1 MFSML
6 KVLLRTF
13 REQIMN
19 LTQTEIK
26 IQDFIRVFIDQNGH
40 SPTLKEIGDGVA
52 IKSKGTVHR
61 YVNALKTKGALQHNE
76 RQWRGLS
83 LNEPDAPNSLPF
95 LGRIAAGQPI
105 EAISDIN
112 EININ
117 DLLIGSGSS
126 RYMLQIK
133 GDSMVELGILDGDM
147 VVIERRDHAKNGE
160 IVVALIDEQ
169 NATLKRFHLESD
181 GQILLIPA
189 NASLTAQQYDADR
202 VRIQGILVGQ
212 MRTYQIS

>member
-1 MFSML
+1 
-6 KVLLRTF
+6 
-13 REQIMN
+13 MN
-19 LTQTEIK
+19 LTQTETR
-26 IQDFIRVFIDQNGH
+26 IQDFIRIFIDQNGH
-40 SPTLKEIGDGVA
+40 SPTLREIGDGVA
-52 IKSKGTVHR
+52 IKSKGTIHR
-61 YVNALKTKGALQHNE
+61 YVTALKTKGALQHNE

-83 LNEPDAPNSLPF
+83 LNEPDLPETAASLPF

-105 EAISDIN
+105 EAIPDIS

-117 DLLIGSGSS
+117 DLLIGKGSS

-133 GDSMVELGILDGDM
+133 GDSMVDLGILDGDM
-147 VVIERRDHAKNGE
+147 VVIERREHAKNGE

-169 NATLKRFHLESD
+169 NATLKRFHLEND
-181 GQILLIPA
+181 GQVLLIPA
-189 NASLTAQQYDADR
+189 NASLTAQQYAADR

>member
-1 MFSML
+1 
-6 KVLLRTF
+6 
-13 REQIMN
+13 MN
-19 LTQTEIK
+19 LTQTETR

-40 SPTLKEIGDGVA
+40 SPTLREIGDGVA

-61 YVNALKTKGALQHNE
+61 YVTALKTKGALQHNE

-83 LNEPDAPNSLPF
+83 LNEPDSPETAANTDASLPF

-105 EAISDIN
+105 EAVPDIS

-117 DLLIGSGSS
+117 DLLIGKGSS

-133 GDSMVELGILDGDM
+133 GDSMVDLGILDGDM
-147 VVIERRDHAKNGE
+147 VVIERREHAKNGE

-169 NATLKRFHLESD
+169 NATLKRFHLEND
-181 GQILLIPA
+181 GQVLLIPA
-189 NASLTAQQYDADR
+189 NASLTAQQYAADR

>member
-1 MFSML
+1 
-6 KVLLRTF
+6 
-13 REQIMN
+13 MN
-19 LTQTEIK
+19 LTQTEAK
-26 IQDFIRVFIDQNGH
+26 IQDFIRSFIDQHGH
-40 SPTLKEIGDGVA
+40 GPTLKEIGDGVA

-61 YVNALKTKGALQHNE
+61 YVSALKNKGALQHSE

-83 LNEPDAPNSLPF
+83 INKADKAADTTLPF

-105 EAISDIN
+105 EAISDIT

-117 DLLIGSGSS
+117 DMLVGNGNG

-133 GDSMVELGILDGDM
+133 GDSMVDLGILDGDM
-147 VVIERRDHAKNGE
+147 VVIEQRDHAKNGE

-169 NATLKRFHLESD
+169 NATLKRFHLEDD
-181 GQILLIPA
+181 GQVLLIPA
-189 NASLTAQQYDADR
+189 NATLTAQQYAADR

>member
-1 MFSML
+1 
-6 KVLLRTF
+6 
-13 REQIMN
+13 MN
-19 LTQTEIK
+19 LTQTEVK
-26 IQDFIRVFIDQNGH
+26 IHDFIRRFINQQGH

-61 YVNALKTKGALQHNE
+61 YVSALKSKGVLQHNS

-83 LNEPDAPNSLPF
+83 LAENQIAPSADSNTRLPF
-95 LGRIAAGQPI
+95 VGRIAAGQPI
-105 EAISDIN
+105 EAITDITEIDIN
-112 EININ
+112 E
-117 DLLIGSGSS
+117 LLVGKNNN

-133 GDSMVELGILDGDM
+133 GDSMIDLGILDGDM
-147 VVIERRDHAKNGE
+147 VVIERRDTAKNGD

-169 NATLKRFHLESD
+169 NATLKRFHLETD
-181 GQILLIPA
+181 GQVLLIPA
-189 NASLTAQQYDADR
+189 NATLTAQQYTADR

>member
-1 MFSML
+1 
-6 KVLLRTF
+6 
-13 REQIMN
+13 MN
-19 LTQTEIK
+19 STHTETK
-26 IQDFIRVFIDQNGH
+26 IQDFIRVFINENGH

-61 YVNALKTKGALQHNE
+61 YVTALKTKGALQHNE

-83 LNEPDAPNSLPF
+83 LNEAEQVEPLPDLCLPF

-105 EAISDIN
+105 EAISDIT

-117 DLLIGSGSS
+117 DLLVGKGNS

-133 GDSMVELGILDGDM
+133 GDSMIDLGILDGDM
-147 VVIERRDHAKNGE
+147 VVIESRDYAKNGE

-169 NATLKRFHLESD
+169 NATLKRFHLENN
-181 GQILLIPA
+181 GQVLLIPA
-189 NASLTAQQYDADR
+189 NASLTAQQYAADR
-202 VRIQGILVGQ
+202 VRIQGVLVGQ

>member
-1 MFSML
+1 
-6 KVLLRTF
+6 
-13 REQIMN
+13 MN
-19 LTQTEIK
+19 LTQTETK
-26 IQDFIRVFIDQNGH
+26 IQDFIRVFIDENGH

-61 YVNALKTKGALQHNE
+61 YVTALKTKGALHHNE

-83 LNEPDAPNSLPF
+83 LNEAEQPEPTSDLSLPF

-105 EAISDIN
+105 EAIPDIA

-117 DLLIGSGSS
+117 DLLVGKGNN

-133 GDSMVELGILDGDM
+133 GDSMVDMGILDGDM

-169 NATLKRFHLESD
+169 NATLKRFHIEND
-181 GQILLIPA
+181 GDVLLIPA
-189 NASLTAQQYDADR
+189 NASLTAQQYAADR
-202 VRIQGILVGQ
+202 VRIQGVLVGQ

>member
-1 MFSML
+1 
-6 KVLLRTF
+6 
-13 REQIMN
+13 MN
-19 LTQTEIK
+19 LTPTEAK
-26 IQDFIRVFIDQNGH
+26 IQDFIRLFIEQNGH
-40 SPTLKEIGDGVA
+40 GPTLKEIGEGVA

-61 YVNALKTKGALQHNE
+61 YVSALKNKGALQHNE

-83 LNEPDAPNSLPF
+83 INQADKTACNTLPF

-105 EAISDIN
+105 EAIADIT

-117 DLLIGSGSS
+117 DMLVGHGNS

-133 GDSMVELGILDGDM
+133 GDSMVDLGILDGDM
-147 VVIERRDHAKNGE
+147 VVIEQRDHAKNGE

-169 NATLKRFHLESD
+169 NATLKRFHLEDD
-181 GQILLIPA
+181 GQVLLIPA
-189 NASLTAQQYDADR
+189 NATLTAQQYAADR
-202 VRIQGILVGQ
+202 VRIQGVLVGQ

>member
-1 MFSML
+1 
-6 KVLLRTF
+6 
-13 REQIMN
+13 MN

-26 IQDFIRVFIDQNGH
+26 IQDFIQQFIQDNGH
-40 SPTLKEIGDGVA
+40 SPTLREIGDGVA

-61 YVNALKTKGALQHNE
+61 YVTALKNKGVLQHNE

-83 LNEPDAPNSLPF
+83 VTNSAYHSISNPSTYVNNSLPF

-105 EAISDIN
+105 EAVADITS
-112 EININ
+112 ININ
-117 DLLIGSGSS
+117 DMLIGAGEG
-126 RYMLQIK
+126 RYMLQVK

-147 VVIERRDHAKNGE
+147 VVIERRDYAKNGD

-169 NATLKRFHLESD
+169 DATLKRFHQEQN
-181 GQILLIPA
+181 GEVLLIPA
-189 NASLTAQQYDADR
+189 NATLTAQQYSADR

-212 MRTYQIS
+212 MRTYQVS

>member
-1 MFSML
+1 
-6 KVLLRTF
+6 
-13 REQIMN
+13 MN
-19 LTQTEIK
+19 LTQTEVR
-26 IQDFIRVFIDQNGH
+26 IQDFICAFISQQGH

-61 YVNALKTKGALQHNE
+61 YVAALKTKGILEQNT

-83 LNEPDAPNSLPF
+83 LVETPPDNDSASLPF

-105 EAISDIN
+105 EAIPDITEIDIN
-112 EININ
+112 E
-117 DLLIGSGSS
+117 LLVGKNSN

-147 VVIERRDHAKNGE
+147 VVIERRDSAKNGD
-160 IVVALIDEQ
+160 IVVALIDEE
-169 NATLKRFHLESD
+169 NATLKRFHLDKD
-181 GQILLIPA
+181 GQVLLIPA
-189 NASLTAQQYDADR
+189 NANLTAQQYPAER
-202 VRIQGILVGQ
+202 VRIQGVLVGQ

>member
-1 MFSML
+1 
-6 KVLLRTF
+6 
-13 REQIMN
+13 MN
-19 LTQTEIK
+19 LTQTEVK
-26 IQDFIRVFIDQNGH
+26 IHDFIRTFINQQGH

-61 YVNALKTKGALQHNE
+61 YVSALKTKGALQHNA

-83 LNEPDAPNSLPF
+83 LAENLDRSSATGSNESETTNTSLPF
-95 LGRIAAGQPI
+95 VGRIAAGQPI
-105 EAISDIN
+105 EAIPDIA

-117 DLLIGSGSS
+117 ELFVGNDNN

-133 GDSMVELGILDGDM
+133 GDSMVDLGILDGDM
-147 VVIERRDHAKNGE
+147 VVIERHDSAKNGD

-181 GQILLIPA
+181 GQVLLIPA
-189 NASLTAQQYDADR
+189 NATLTAQQYAADR

>member
-1 MFSML
+1 
-6 KVLLRTF
+6 
-13 REQIMN
+13 MN

-26 IQDFIRVFIDQNGH
+26 IQDFIQQFIHDNGH
-40 SPTLKEIGDGVA
+40 SPTLREIGDGVA

-61 YVNALKTKGALQHNE
+61 YVTALKNKGVLQHNE

-83 LNEPDAPNSLPF
+83 VTNPSDGSGATLNNSLPF

-105 EAISDIN
+105 EAVADITS
-112 EININ
+112 ININ
-117 DLLIGSGSS
+117 DMLIGAGEG
-126 RYMLQIK
+126 RYMLQVK

-147 VVIERRDHAKNGE
+147 VVIERRDYAKNGD

-169 NATLKRFHLESD
+169 DATLKRFHQEQN
-181 GQILLIPA
+181 GEVLLIPA
-189 NASLTAQQYDADR
+189 NATLTAQQYSADR

-212 MRTYQIS
+212 MRTYQVS

>member
-1 MFSML
+1 
-6 KVLLRTF
+6 
-13 REQIMN
+13 MN
-19 LTQTEIK
+19 LTQTETK

-61 YVNALKTKGALQHNE
+61 YVTALKTKGALHHNE

-83 LNEPDAPNSLPF
+83 LNEAEQPETISDLSLPF

-105 EAISDIN
+105 EAISDIT

-117 DLLIGSGSS
+117 DLLVGKGNN

-133 GDSMVELGILDGDM
+133 GDSMVDMGILDGDM

-169 NATLKRFHLESD
+169 NATLKRFHIESD
-181 GQILLIPA
+181 GDVLLIPA
-189 NASLTAQQYDADR
+189 NASLTAQQYAADR
-202 VRIQGILVGQ
+202 VRIQGVLVGQ

>member
-1 MFSML
+1 
-6 KVLLRTF
+6 
-13 REQIMN
+13 MN
-19 LTQTEIK
+19 LTQTEVK
-26 IQDFIRVFIDQNGH
+26 IHDFIRAFINQQGH

-61 YVNALKTKGALQHNE
+61 YVNALKNKGVLQHNT

-83 LNEPDAPNSLPF
+83 LAENPPEPSLNKHSDSMGSRLPF
-95 LGRIAAGQPI
+95 VGRIAAGQPI
-105 EAISDIN
+105 EAINDITEIDIN
-112 EININ
+112 E
-117 DLLIGSGSS
+117 LLVGKNSN

-133 GDSMVELGILDGDM
+133 GDSMIDLGILDGDM
-147 VVIERRDHAKNGE
+147 VVIERRDSAKNGD

-181 GQILLIPA
+181 GQVLLIPA
-189 NASLTAQQYDADR
+189 NADLTAQQYAAER

>member
-1 MFSML
+1 
-6 KVLLRTF
+6 
-13 REQIMN
+13 MN
-19 LTQTEIK
+19 LTQTELK
-26 IQDFIRVFIDQNGH
+26 IQDFIRVFINQNGH
-40 SPTLKEIGDGVA
+40 SPTLREIGDGVA
-52 IKSKGTVHR
+52 IKSKGTIHR
-61 YVNALKTKGALQHNE
+61 YVTALKTKGALQHNE

-83 LNEPDAPNSLPF
+83 LNEPESNKPESSETIGNTSLPF

-105 EAISDIN
+105 EAISDIT

-117 DLLIGSGSS
+117 DLLIGKGSS

-133 GDSMVELGILDGDM
+133 GDSMIDLGILDGDM
-147 VVIERRDHAKNGE
+147 VVIERREHANNGE

-169 NATLKRFHLESD
+169 NATLKRFHLED
-181 GQILLIPA
+181 NGQILLIPA
-189 NASLTAQQYDADR
+189 NASLKAQQYEPDR

>member
-1 MFSML
+1 
-6 KVLLRTF
+6 
-13 REQIMN
+13 MN
-19 LTQTEIK
+19 LTQTETK
-26 IQDFIRVFIDQNGH
+26 IQDFIRVFIDENGH

-61 YVNALKTKGALQHNE
+61 YVTALKTKGALHHNE

-83 LNEPDAPNSLPF
+83 LNEAEQPEPTSDLSLPF

-105 EAISDIN
+105 EAISDIT

-117 DLLIGSGSS
+117 DLLVGKGNS

-133 GDSMVELGILDGDM
+133 GDSMVDMGILDGDM

-169 NATLKRFHLESD
+169 NATLKRFHIEND
-181 GQILLIPA
+181 GDVLLIPA
-189 NASLTAQQYDADR
+189 NASLTAQQYAADR
-202 VRIQGILVGQ
+202 VRIQGVLVGQ

>member
-1 MFSML
+1 
-6 KVLLRTF
+6 
-13 REQIMN
+13 MN

-26 IQDFIRVFIDQNGH
+26 IQDFIRVFIEQNGH
-40 SPTLKEIGDGVA
+40 SPTLQEIGNGVA

-61 YVNALKTKGALQHNE
+61 YVSALKTKGALQHNE

-83 LNEPDAPNSLPF
+83 LTDSGTTPDATLEDACLPF

-105 EAISDIN
+105 EAIADIT
-112 EININ
+112 EINIA
-117 DLLIGSGSS
+117 DFLLGKGSS

-133 GDSMVELGILDGDM
+133 GDSMVDLGILDGDM
-147 VVIERRDHAKNGE
+147 VVIERRDHANNGE

-169 NATLKRFHLESD
+169 NATLKRFHLESN
-181 GQILLIPA
+181 GQVLLIPA
-189 NASLTAQQYDADR
+189 NASLTAQQYAADR

>member
-1 MFSML
+1 
-6 KVLLRTF
+6 
-13 REQIMN
+13 MN
-19 LTQTEIK
+19 LTQTETR

-40 SPTLKEIGDGVA
+40 SPTLREIGDGVA

-61 YVNALKTKGALQHNE
+61 YVTALKTKGALQHNE

-83 LNEPDAPNSLPF
+83 LNEPDSPETAANTDASLPF

-105 EAISDIN
+105 EAIPDIS

-117 DLLIGSGSS
+117 DLLIGKGSS

-133 GDSMVELGILDGDM
+133 GDSMVDLGILDGDM
-147 VVIERRDHAKNGE
+147 VVIERREHAKNGE

-169 NATLKRFHLESD
+169 NATLKRFHLEND
-181 GQILLIPA
+181 GQVLLIPA
-189 NASLTAQQYDADR
+189 NASLTAQQYAADR

>member
-1 MFSML
+1 
-6 KVLLRTF
+6 
-13 REQIMN
+13 MN
-19 LTQTEIK
+19 LTQTEVK
-26 IQDFIRVFIDQNGH
+26 VHDFIRAFINQQGH

-61 YVNALKTKGALQHNE
+61 YVTALKTKGVLQQNT

-83 LNEPDAPNSLPF
+83 LAESPVKASTTSQTEPTAEHTRLPF
-95 LGRIAAGQPI
+95 VGRIAAGQPI
-105 EAISDIN
+105 EAIADIT
-112 EININ
+112 EIDISE
-117 DLLIGSGSS
+117 LLVGKNNN

-133 GDSMVELGILDGDM
+133 GDSMIDLGILDGDM
-147 VVIERRDHAKNGE
+147 VVIERRDTAKNGD

-189 NASLTAQQYDADR
+189 NASLTAQQYTADR
-202 VRIQGILVGQ
+202 VRIQGVLVGQ

>member
-1 MFSML
+1 
-6 KVLLRTF
+6 
-13 REQIMN
+13 MN
-19 LTQTEIK
+19 LTQTETK
-26 IQDFIRVFIDQNGH
+26 IQDFIRVFIDENGH

-61 YVNALKTKGALQHNE
+61 YVTALKTKGALHHNE

-83 LNEPDAPNSLPF
+83 LNEAEQPEPTSDLSLPF

-105 EAISDIN
+105 EAIPDIA

-117 DLLIGSGSS
+117 DLLIGKGNS

-133 GDSMVELGILDGDM
+133 GDSMVDMGILDGDM

-169 NATLKRFHLESD
+169 NATLKRFHIEND
-181 GQILLIPA
+181 GDVLLIPA
-189 NASLTAQQYDADR
+189 NASLTAQQYAADR
-202 VRIQGILVGQ
+202 VRIQGVLVGQ

>member
-1 MFSML
+1 
-6 KVLLRTF
+6 
-13 REQIMN
+13 MN
-19 LTQTEIK
+19 LTQTETK
-26 IQDFIRVFIDQNGH
+26 IQDFIRAFIDQNGH
-40 SPTLKEIGDGVA
+40 SPTLREIGDGVA

-83 LNEPDAPNSLPF
+83 LNEADSDDITTMADTSLPF

-112 EININ
+112 EINIA
-117 DLLIGSGSS
+117 DLLLGKGSS

-133 GDSMVELGILDGDM
+133 GDSMVDLGILDGDM
-147 VVIERRDHAKNGE
+147 VVIERRDYAKNGE

-181 GQILLIPA
+181 GQVLLIPA
-189 NASLTAQQYDADR
+189 NASLTAQQYAADR

-212 MRTYQIS
+212 MRTYKIS

>member
-1 MFSML
+1 
-6 KVLLRTF
+6 
-13 REQIMN
+13 MN

-26 IQDFIRVFIDQNGH
+26 IQDFIRVFISQNGH
-40 SPTLKEIGDGVA
+40 SPTLREIGDGVA

-61 YVNALKTKGALQHNE
+61 YVTALKTKGALQHNE

-83 LNEPDAPNSLPF
+83 LTEPDTTPDSTVESPYLPF

-105 EAISDIN
+105 EAISDIS
-112 EININ
+112 EINIT
-117 DLLIGSGSS
+117 DLLLGKGSS

-133 GDSMVELGILDGDM
+133 GDSMMDLGILDGDM
-147 VVIERRDHAKNGE
+147 VVIERRDHAKNGD

-169 NATLKRFHLESD
+169 NATLKRFHLEND
-181 GQILLIPA
+181 GQVLLIPA
-189 NASLTAQQYDADR
+189 NASLTAQQYAADR

>member
-1 MFSML
+1 M
-6 KVLLRTF
+6 RTF
-13 REQIMN
+13 REHIMN

-26 IQDFIRVFIDQNGH
+26 IQDFIRRFISENGH
-40 SPTLKEIGDGVA
+40 SPTLREIGDGVA

-61 YVNALKTKGALQHNE
+61 YVNALKTKGFLQHNE

-83 LNEPDAPNSLPF
+83 MRDQAADTQLKHNNTLPF
-95 LGRIAAGQPI
+95 LGRIAAGRPI
-105 EAISDIN
+105 EAVADITS
-112 EININ
+112 ININ
-117 DLLIGSGSS
+117 DMLIGAGAG
-126 RYMLQIK
+126 RYMLQVK

-147 VVIERRDHAKNGE
+147 VVIERRDYAKNGD

-169 NATLKRFHLESD
+169 DATLKRFHLEEN
-181 GQILLIPA
+181 GEVLLIPA
-189 NASLTAQQYDADR
+189 NATLTAQQYAADR

>member
-1 MFSML
+1 
-6 KVLLRTF
+6 
-13 REQIMN
+13 MN
-19 LTQTEIK
+19 LTQTETK
-26 IQDFIRVFIDQNGH
+26 IQDFIRVFIDENGH

-61 YVNALKTKGALQHNE
+61 YVTALKTKGALHHNE

-83 LNEPDAPNSLPF
+83 LNEAEQPEPTSDISLPF

-105 EAISDIN
+105 EAIPDIA

-117 DLLIGSGSS
+117 DLLIGKGNS

-133 GDSMVELGILDGDM
+133 GDSMVDMGILDGDM

-169 NATLKRFHLESD
+169 NATLKRFHIEND
-181 GQILLIPA
+181 GDVLLIPA
-189 NASLTAQQYDADR
+189 NASLTAQQYAADR
-202 VRIQGILVGQ
+202 VRIQGVLVGQ

>member
-1 MFSML
+1 
-6 KVLLRTF
+6 
-13 REQIMN
+13 MN
-19 LTQTEIK
+19 LTQTEVK
-26 IQDFIRVFIDQNGH
+26 IHDFIRAFINQQGH

-61 YVNALKTKGALQHNE
+61 YVTALKTKGALQHNA

-83 LNEPDAPNSLPF
+83 LAENVDRSSTTGSTEPETTNSSLPF
-95 LGRIAAGQPI
+95 VGRIAAGQPI
-105 EAISDIN
+105 EAIPDIA

-117 DLLIGSGSS
+117 DLFVGNDNN

-133 GDSMVELGILDGDM
+133 GDSMVDLGILDGDM
-147 VVIERRDHAKNGE
+147 VVIERRDSAKNGD

-189 NASLTAQQYDADR
+189 NATLTAQQYAADR

>member
-1 MFSML
+1 M
-6 KVLLRTF
+6 
-13 REQIMN
+13 EN
-19 LTQTEIK
+19 LCLYEK
-26 IQDFIRVFIDQNGH
+26 SAVCSV

-61 YVNALKTKGALQHNE
+61 YVTALKTKGALQHNA

-83 LNEPDAPNSLPF
+83 LLEHSSTASNEPETTTNTSLPF
-95 LGRIAAGQPI
+95 VGRIAAGQPI
-105 EAISDIN
+105 EAIPDIT

-117 DLLIGSGSS
+117 DLFIGQDNN
-126 RYMLQIK
+126 RYMLKIK
-133 GDSMVELGILDGDM
+133 GDSMIDLGILDGDM
-147 VVIERRDHAKNGE
+147 VVIERHDSAKNGD

-181 GQILLIPA
+181 GQVLLIPA
-189 NASLTAQQYDADR
+189 NATLTAQQYAADR